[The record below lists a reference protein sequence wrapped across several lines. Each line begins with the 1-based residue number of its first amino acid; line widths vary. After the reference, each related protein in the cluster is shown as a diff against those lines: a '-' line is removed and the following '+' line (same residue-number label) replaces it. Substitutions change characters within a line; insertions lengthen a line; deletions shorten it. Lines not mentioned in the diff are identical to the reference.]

1 MIRKIILHPDPVLR
15 QICEPV
21 TWFDEMLD
29 TLIADMFET
38 MYDAP
43 GRGLA
48 APQVGIPLRLFV
60 MDATWK
66 EGTRGPQV
74 LVNPEVIGASEATQT
89 LEEGCLSIPGILTP
103 VTRPAVVKMRW
114 QDQTG
119 QAMEGE
125 FSGFASACTQ
135 HELDHLNGVLSIDY
149 QEKPNAG

>member
-1 MIRKIILHPDPVLR
+1 MIREIIQHPDPVLR
-15 QICEPV
+15 QTCDPV
-21 TWFDEMLD
+21 TRFDEMLD
-29 TLIADMFET
+29 VLIADMFET

-60 MDATWK
+60 MDTTWK
-66 EGTRGPQV
+66 DGTRSPQV
-74 LVNPEVIGASEATQT
+74 LVNPEVVAASETTQT

-103 VTRPAVVKMRW
+103 VTRPVVVKMRW

-125 FSGFASACTQ
+125 FSGFASACAQ

-149 QEKPNAG
+149 QEDSHAG